1 MPGPIPSCSQSIDT
15 STGGVNGNTAPV
27 HDPTSG
33 LSLVDLLSNSI
44 RRTRSPSLQSSQSS
58 MDSSL
63 WSLLLEGDNSL
74 PRRSQYATHR
84 EWLNAV
90 LLRSCQEDLSPLFD
104 ESTPAN
110 PEQQ

>member
-1 MPGPIPSCSQSIDT
+1 
-15 STGGVNGNTAPV
+15 
-27 HDPTSG
+27 
-33 LSLVDLLSNSI
+33 
-44 RRTRSPSLQSSQSS
+44 